1 MARFAHI
8 ALGSV
13 YELDTLLL
21 IAAELDLANA
31 RDVDALRNRLSAL
44 CRQISKYIQD
54 RKPSP

>member
-31 RDVDALRNRLSAL
+31 GDVAALRNRLSSL
-44 CRQISKYIQD
+44 SRQVSSYIQD
-54 RKPSP
+54 RKPTT